1 MASAS
6 AEDLRDVPPTI
17 DVPTLLIYGDNDERA
32 PMHVARQLHAAIG
45 GSRLVMLSGAGHV
58 CNVELPERFNHE
70 VRRFLAEVG

>member
-17 DVPTLLIYGDNDERA
+17 GLPTLLIYGDERA
-32 PMHVARQLHAAIG
+32 PAHVARQLHTAIA

-58 CNVELPERFNHE
+58 CNVELPRRFNDE

>member
-17 DVPTLLIYGDNDERA
+17 DVPTLLIGDNDERA
-32 PMHVARQLHAAIG
+32 PMHVARQRHAAIG
-45 GSRLVMLSGAGHV
+45 GSRLVMLSDTGHV

-70 VRRFLAEVG
+70 VRQFLAEVG

>member
-17 DVPTLLIYGDNDERA
+17 D
-32 PMHVARQLHAAIG
+32 

-70 VRRFLAEVG
+70 VRQFLAEVG

>member
-17 DVPTLLIYGDNDERA
+17 EVPTLLIYGDNDERA
-32 PMHVARQLHAAIG
+32 PTDVARQLHTTIA

-58 CNVELPERFNHE
+58 CNIELPERFNDE
-70 VRRFLAEVG
+70 VRQFLAEVG